1 MNASTQ
7 PAEGA
12 GGSRSKA
19 AGELTLDLMS
29 GEERGC
35 TPICLCSSVGAGLL
49 AKAACQPIRI
59 WRMYWIPVGAGLLA
73 KAACQPTRIWRMYW
87 IPVGAGLLAKA
98 ACQPTRIWRM
108 YWIPVG
114 VSLLAMAAYESTIHL
129 QLSKPIGLS
138 LVGHRSSDGSQTT
151 AGLLPSMHPAKNRG
165 LPNRGCGFPEG

>member
-49 AKAACQPIRI
+49 AKAACQPI
-59 WRMYWIPVGAGLLA
+59 
-73 KAACQPTRIWRMYW
+73 RIWRMYW